1 MGGPGLE
8 GSLQLWLLPSCKGP
22 GSQSLPDTLTPF
34 TAPFTSSR
42 LASLVPTYSLVPSQL
57 FQGASLMRQLFS
69 FLISSRETWASCPTN
84 VPLPPGLPPPP
95 QTHTLSLFQV
105 QPPLFACY
113 QSDSLPPSFL
123 HVNSSST
130 TSSFHSS
137 NIGCQAQ
144 GPGMPPYPRSFSK
157 PCYGPRESGEGRS
170 CIPRTDGETEALSQE
185 GACPRPHRSL
195 AGGTGSQPGLLC
207 GQRTPVS
214 PASLSAVKAR

>member
-84 VPLPPGLPPPP
+84 VPLPPGLPAPPTN
-95 QTHTLSLFQV
+95 THTLTLPGAASSLCLLPVRFPSPFLSACQQQLHHFQLPLIQHWVPGTGAWNAPLPTILFQ
-105 QPPLFACY
+105 
-113 QSDSLPPSFL
+113 
-123 HVNSSST
+123 
-130 TSSFHSS
+130 
-137 NIGCQAQ
+137 
-144 GPGMPPYPRSFSK
+144 
-157 PCYGPRESGEGRS
+157 
-170 CIPRTDGETEALSQE
+170 ALLW
-185 GACPRPHRSL
+185 P
-195 AGGTGSQPGLLC
+195 
-207 GQRTPVS
+207 
-214 PASLSAVKAR
+214 